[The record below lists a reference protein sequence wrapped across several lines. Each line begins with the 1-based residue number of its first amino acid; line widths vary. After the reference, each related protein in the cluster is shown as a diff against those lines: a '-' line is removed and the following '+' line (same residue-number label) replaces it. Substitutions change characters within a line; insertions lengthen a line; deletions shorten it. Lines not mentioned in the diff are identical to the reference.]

1 MVIRASDKADIC
13 ICVMTLRNPKGCT
26 LSPHC
31 ASPGHSII
39 IRGETQKMNNYR
51 SQCNQS
57 LADHLLHDGRVISL
71 VWFLETYFWLCGQ
84 NHYRVMCMC
93 ETSLLLG
100 WTLSECLVTHF
111 NTRDGPGDFL
121 WPQVIRSPGDAMSL
135 TAENS
140 FALQHEKGCFST
152 YFSTKMGR
160 IQNLQQYM
168 NKKSTLAGMVQDK

>member
-1 MVIRASDKADIC
+1 MVIRASGKADIC
-13 ICVMTLRNPKGCT
+13 ICVLTLCNPKGCT

-31 ASPGHSII
+31 ASPGHSILL
-39 IRGETQKMNNYR
+39 RGETQKMNNYR

-71 VWFLETYFWLCGQ
+71 VWFLETYSRLCGQ

-140 FALQHEKGCFST
+140 FCPTTWKRLLF
-152 YFSTKMGR
+152 Y
-160 IQNLQQYM
+160 LLL
-168 NKKSTLAGMVQDK
+168 NKNGS